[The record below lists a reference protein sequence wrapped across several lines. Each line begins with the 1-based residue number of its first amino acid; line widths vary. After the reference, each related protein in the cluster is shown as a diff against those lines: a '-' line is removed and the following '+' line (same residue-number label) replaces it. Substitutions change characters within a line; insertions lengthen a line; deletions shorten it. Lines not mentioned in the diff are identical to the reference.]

1 MNLSAKQSKF
11 IHDNCHVTDA
21 YNYNVK
27 PAELTTSDLM
37 GKPEVSQ
44 QEVQVL
50 TRTPAEKAV
59 IGKLGKELKSL
70 NPNNP
75 ILETARKDWV
85 NPKGGFF
92 HIKQLLNNAIQIEK
106 STKLVF
112 SALAKINA

>member
-1 MNLSAKQSKF
+1 MNLSAKQSQF
-11 IHDNCHVTDA
+11 IHNNCHVTDD
-21 YNYNVK
+21 YNYK
-27 PAELTTSDLM
+27 IEAAELTLSDLM
-37 GKPEVSQ
+37 GTEVSQ